1 MPARKWIH
9 RSRNRKPDSFIS
21 AIEPSLERTAG
32 QALPSLVVFVV
43 EVLVLLVVVVV
54 VLVEVIVLLVVVVLE
69 VIVVLVAHRE
79 DTRILIFSPRPS
91 AEPRHTGAPPNC
103 SYLRTVPTS

>member
-1 MPARKWIH
+1 MPIQVMPARKWIH

-43 EVLVLLVVVVV
+43 EVLVLLLLLVVVLPLVVV
-54 VLVEVIVLLVVVVLE
+54 VLVEVVILLVVVVLE

-91 AEPRHTGAPPNC
+91 AE
-103 SYLRTVPTS
+103 